1 MVPDPLPQPVTAPLT
16 PAAIFLVV
24 TINEGQEAASSV
36 HDALPDIS
44 GLVRAV
50 GFRDTDKHLS
60 VVTSIGTDAW
70 DRLFSGPRP
79 AELTPFVA
87 LRGPRHHAPAT
98 PGDLLFDIK
107 ALSMDMGFGPA
118 VRSIKAVV

>member
-60 VVTSIGTDAW
+60 VVT
-70 DRLFSGPRP
+70 
-79 AELTPFVA
+79 
-87 LRGPRHHAPAT
+87 AT
-98 PGDLLFDIK
+98 
-107 ALSMDMGFGPA
+107 
-118 VRSIKAVV
+118 